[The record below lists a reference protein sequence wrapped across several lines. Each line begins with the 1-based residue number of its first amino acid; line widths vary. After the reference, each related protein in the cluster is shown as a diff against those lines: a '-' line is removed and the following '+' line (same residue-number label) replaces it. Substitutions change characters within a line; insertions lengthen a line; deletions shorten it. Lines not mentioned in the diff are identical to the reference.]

1 MRVKTLA
8 AIIASS
14 LLAVSVS
21 HAAVPSS
28 SVQLIA
34 DDNMPIDNSQ
44 NSVGSPTVNPG
55 AMSGTPS
62 LNSSGNSDVN
72 GAGSTGNNM
81 GNTGADE
88 GSSDTT
94 TGSSDD
100 SSDY

>member
-1 MRVKTLA
+1 MRVKPLV

-21 HAAVPSS
+21 HASVPSS
-28 SVQLIA
+28 STQLIA
-34 DDNMPIDNSQ
+34 DDMPIDNSQ

-55 AMSGTPS
+55 ARSGMPS
-62 LNSSGNSDVN
+62 VNSSGNTDANS
-72 GAGSTGNNM
+72 GAGSANNM

-88 GSSDTT
+88 GTSDTA